1 MSRTAS
7 RAARPRRS
15 GRVALAVAALLLAA
29 CAGDAS
35 APAPSP
41 APASTPDAPEAPDAP
56 DPVLVVA
63 TTSILGDLVASV
75 VGEEGTVRV
84 LMAPG
89 VDPHGYA
96 ASASDAAAL
105 RDADLVVANGLR
117 LEEGLLA
124 ALDAA
129 AADGVRVLEVAP
141 LLDPIPF
148 AAGPHDHDDD
158 EHDHGDDEHDHDDD
172 EHDEHDHGEL
182 DPHFWFDPIRAAT
195 AGELV
200 ADALV
205 ALGSDGDWAARAAGL
220 RAELEAL
227 DAELT
232 ATFAA
237 VPEARRRLVTNHD
250 SLGYLADRYGFEII
264 ATVVPGSST
273 SVATNPAAFAD
284 LADLLVA
291 EGVDVVF
298 AETTDSDTLARAL
311 ADEAV
316 GRGGLEIEVV
326 TLFTGSL
333 GPAGS
338 GAETYAG
345 MLRTDAALISAALL
359 G

>member
-105 RDADLVVANGLR
+105 RDADLVVANGLQ

-158 EHDHGDDEHDHDDD
+158 EHD
-172 EHDEHDHGEL
+172 EHDHGEL
-182 DPHFWFDPIRAAT
+182 DPHFWFDPIRSAT

-200 ADALV
+200 ADALL
-205 ALGSDGDWAARAAGL
+205 ALRPDGDWAARAAGL

-316 GRGGLEIEVV
+316 GRGGLEVEVV